1 MDYKEFRISCK
12 NTKAL
17 LIGDIMLDR
26 YVFGKVNR
34 ISPEAPVPIF
44 LAKDKKQVLGG
55 AGNVFSNLV
64 SLDVNTTLLS
74 VLGND
79 ATASH
84 IKKFLNLKK
93 NVKALF
99 LQRKKFRL
107 LKLGS

>member
-44 LAKDKKQVLGG
+44 LAKDKKQVL
-55 AGNVFSNLV
+55 NLNEMDKNKDGYVLSAIETYDPPTIPLDENMHMPSFLGV
-64 SLDVNTTLLS
+64 SRFMYRYILL
-74 VLGND
+74 
-79 ATASH
+79 
-84 IKKFLNLKK
+84 
-93 NVKALF
+93 
-99 LQRKKFRL
+99 RRL
-107 LKLGS
+107 STVHTGT